1 MPVIGFLHPSSPE
14 RFADRP
20 RAFRQGLKE
29 GGFVESENVAIEY
42 RSPNF
47 RPWD

>member
-14 RFADRP
+14 RRP

-47 RPWD
+47 RPKRD